1 MPRTSTPKS
10 PSERYARLVAKAFAK
25 GRAPSQT
32 QGLQD
37 FIFRNDAA
45 VFETL
50 EGIVAHLASARDND
64 AALTQGYLYL
74 LQAQLENLRFQRDRG
89 YDLAIGMIENFQRA
103 VANHARTRR
112 LQGGRLALVISTL
125 HQAGIPASADLTA
138 AMEETNEL
146 AAIAPGPGEL
156 AGVIDAIVE
165 AGEGDAFLI
174 VDSLAEKFEPWHVCG
189 IPCRHGG
196 GAGDIAE
203 RHGARRQQSFMLL
216 DPERQVRDAVLTA
229 LKNSADFDL
238 SDLGAAADRDA
249 ELAPRGRARR
259 NR

>member
-32 QGLQD
+32 KGLQD

-64 AALTQGYLYL
+64 EALTHGYLYL

-112 LQGGRLALVISTL
+112 LQGAGLALVISTL

-138 AMEETNEL
+138 ALEETNEL
-146 AAIAPGPGEL
+146 AASAPDPGEL
-156 AGVIDAIVE
+156 AGVIDTIVE

-174 VDSLAEKFEPWHVCG
+174 VDSLAESS
-189 IPCRHGG
+189 HGMSAASR
-196 GAGDIAE
+196 AGMAAALAISPN
-203 RHGARRQQSFMLL
+203 GMARDAAVLMLL
-216 DPERQVRDAVLTA
+216 DPERQVRDAVLAA
-229 LKNSADFDL
+229 LKSRPTSISPISVRRLIAMRNWRHE
-238 SDLGAAADRDA
+238 G
-249 ELAPRGRARR
+249 ERAGD
-259 NR
+259 